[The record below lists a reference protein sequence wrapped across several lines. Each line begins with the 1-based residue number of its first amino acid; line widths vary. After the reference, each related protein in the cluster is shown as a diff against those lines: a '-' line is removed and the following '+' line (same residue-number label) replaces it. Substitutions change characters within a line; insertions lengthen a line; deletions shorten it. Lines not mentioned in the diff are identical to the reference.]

1 MSAPTVLDG
10 WFCDRAPGRG
20 KPVYSSGT
28 TIVPTNGI
36 VGVGVSGAL
45 TGGTFAVPTTTPI
58 ASNLLNGW
66 FVDRAPGDGKPVY
79 AAGTTVVPTNGI
91 VASGTGAPYPAGP
104 GGKYY
109 FEITIVAKSAAP
121 QV

>member
-1 MSAPTVLDG
+1 MSAVTIRDG

-45 TGGTFAVPTTTPI
+45 TSGTFAVPATTPI
-58 ASNLLNGW
+58 SASLLKGR
-66 FVDRAPGDGKPVY
+66 FVDRARGDGKPVY
-79 AAGTTVVPTNGI
+79 SSGTTIVPTNGL
-91 VASGTGAPYPAGP
+91 VAGGTGLTYPAG
-104 GGKYY
+104 
-109 FEITIVAKSAAP
+109 
-121 QV
+121 